1 MKPLL
6 QIIRNNSLS
15 IISLLVAFSAL
26 GYNTYRNELTEE
38 NRNIRYAGFE
48 LMKAL
53 NKLQLSIDYAH
64 YEKNRTQGHSITGW
78 GQVLY
83 IGDMGELISD
93 KVALQAQQLK
103 KVWGNEWRTI
113 EAEVESNQRVTGE
126 IQVLR
131 QLVSET
137 MRSLD

>member
-1 MKPLL
+1 MESLL
-6 QIIRNNSLS
+6 KNLRKNALS

-26 GYNTYRNELTEE
+26 GYNTYRNELTED

-53 NKLQLSIDYAH
+53 NQLQLLIDYAH
-64 YEKNRTQGHSITGW
+64 YEKDPTQGNSITGW

-83 IGDMGELISD
+83 IGDMSGLISD
-93 KVALQAQQLK
+93 KTVIQAQHLK
-103 KVWGNEWRTI
+103 KVWENEWRTI
-113 EAEVESNQRVTGE
+113 EVDIKSNQRVTEE
-126 IQVLR
+126 IQILR